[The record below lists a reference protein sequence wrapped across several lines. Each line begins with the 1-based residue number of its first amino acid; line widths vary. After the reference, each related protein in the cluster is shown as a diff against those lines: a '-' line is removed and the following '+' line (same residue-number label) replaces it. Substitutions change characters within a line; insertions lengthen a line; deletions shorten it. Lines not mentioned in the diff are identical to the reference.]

1 VPSSDPFTLPCEVLL
16 ILNYRDT
23 EEVWRRFLCVSVVS
37 IFYLSGCCFGRISLT
52 GFTLMPLIEISDLN
66 DPRLHV
72 YRNIKK
78 TNLTRWSTQ
87 SIAEGKKLTIRLLKS
102 DFDVASV
109 LTSDKH
115 VDLLTP
121 HLRDDVP
128 AFVVPHQL
136 AQMLVGQTFHA
147 GMLGCG
153 IRKIPPTLEDL
164 MKIERRHLIAVCC
177 GVENLENMGGII
189 RAATGFGATAL
200 LLGPGCCDPF
210 SRRALRVSMGSA
222 LNIPILEAG
231 EELSPMLT
239 MLRNQHRF
247 NLIAAILYDNAMR
260 LRDCPTEGNIAVLL
274 GNEDAGLD
282 VEWLEL
288 CIHRIT
294 IPMHSGTDSLN
305 VAVASAVFLHHF
317 AENVNTTAHKTGFR
331 Q

>member
-1 VPSSDPFTLPCEVLL
+1 
-16 ILNYRDT
+16 
-23 EEVWRRFLCVSVVS
+23 
-37 IFYLSGCCFGRISLT
+37 
-52 GFTLMPLIEISDLN
+52 MPLIEISDLD

-78 TNLTRWSTQ
+78 TNLTRWSPQ
-87 SIAEGKKLTIRLLKS
+87 FIAEGKKLTIRLLES
-102 DFDVASV
+102 NFDVASV

-153 IRKIPPTLEDL
+153 IRKIPPTVEDL
-164 MKIERRHLIAVCC
+164 MKIERCHLIAVCC

-189 RAATGFGATAL
+189 RAAAGFGATAL

-210 SRRALRVSMGSA
+210 SRRALRVSMGNSF
-222 LNIPILEAG
+222 NIPIIEAG
-231 EELSPMLT
+231 DELGSMLT
-239 MLRNQHRF
+239 MLRDQHRF
-247 NLIAAILYDNAMR
+247 NLVASILDDNASR
-260 LRDCPTEGNIAVLL
+260 LRDCPTEGNVAVLL
-274 GNEDAGLD
+274 GNEDTGLD
-282 VEWLEL
+282 TEWLEL
-288 CIHRIT
+288 CSHRVT

-305 VAVASAVFLHHF
+305 VAVAAAVFLHHF
-317 AENVNTTAHKTGFR
+317 AENVNAASVR
-331 Q
+331 DDDC